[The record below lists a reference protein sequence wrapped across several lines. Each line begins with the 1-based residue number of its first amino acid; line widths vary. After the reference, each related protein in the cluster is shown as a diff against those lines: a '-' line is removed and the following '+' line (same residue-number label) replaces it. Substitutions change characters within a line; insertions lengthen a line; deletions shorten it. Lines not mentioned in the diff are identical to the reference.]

1 MKKADLKKVIKPLV
15 KECIQEVLLE
25 EGLLSNIV
33 NEVAVGLQGNVVIN
47 ETKEKAPEKLFNEN
61 VRKQKQ
67 QTDKLRAQKKKMLDA
82 IGREA
87 FNGVDL
93 FEGTTPAPAQQ
104 EISAGAVDLGNP
116 TDSGVDISSL
126 VGGASKIWD
135 AMK

>member
-33 NEVAVGLQGNVVIN
+33 SEVATGLQGNVIVEN
-47 ETKEKAPEKLFNEN
+47 NKNVENVFNEN
-61 VRKQKQ
+61 SQRKEEQLKKLSEQK
-67 QTDKLRAQKKKMLDA
+67 RKMLDA
-82 IGREA
+82 IGRDA

-93 FEGTTPAPAQQ
+93 FEGTTPAPAQK
-104 EISAGAVDLGNP
+104 ETTAGSVDLGNP
-116 TDSGVDISSL
+116 GDSGVDISSL
-126 VGGASKIWD
+126 IGGASKIWG